1 MSDGRQT
8 HLKKNTISFA
18 IASETEYA
26 TSKDGKYTPKKLQ
39 SGKTRWVEVEVMGLL
54 DRGGDTVAVQSMGTV
69 IYAMSIKLAQTSSI
83 SAGTLRLALSFAG

>member
-39 SGKTRWVEVEVMGLL
+39 SGKTRCIFDGW
-54 DRGGDTVAVQSMGTV
+54 RW
-69 IYAMSIKLAQTSSI
+69 
-83 SAGTLRLALSFAG
+83 R